1 VGIYK
6 VHVIAALIERAPP
19 ALDPIADHRHLLLH
33 EGRRAAPDRHHAE
46 RARWTEP
53 LSEHL
58 HAPATFQKAHRQQQ
72 NGSKQAENAFEG
84 NAQ

>member
-1 VGIYK
+1 VD
-6 VHVIAALIERAPP
+6 RA
-19 ALDPIADHRHLLLH
+19 
-33 EGRRAAPDRHHAE
+33 
-46 RARWTEP
+46 